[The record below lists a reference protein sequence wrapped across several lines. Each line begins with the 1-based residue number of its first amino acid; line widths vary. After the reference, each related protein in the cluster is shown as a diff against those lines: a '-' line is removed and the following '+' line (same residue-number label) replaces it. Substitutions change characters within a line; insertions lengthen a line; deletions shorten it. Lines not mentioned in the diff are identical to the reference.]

1 MTYREIREKFQ
12 KFFES
17 KGHKLVPSASLVPEN
32 DSSVLFT
39 TAGMQQFKPYYTGAM
54 DVEKDFGSL
63 NTASIQKAVRTSA
76 IEEVGDESHLTFFEM
91 LGNFSF
97 GGYEKKEAIQY
108 AHEFITKEMGLPID
122 YVSVFGGDS
131 DVSADE
137 ESEKIWKE
145 IDSNIKIEKYG
156 KEDNFWGPTGEE
168 GPCGP
173 STEIFVNGV
182 EIWNLVFNEFYCS
195 KDKKLEPLK
204 MKGVDTGMGLERLA
218 MVSQGKSNVYETDLF
233 IATMDKIR
241 ELSPKDE
248 EHSQRIIADH
258 IRSAVF
264 IISDG
269 VFPSNTDKGY
279 ILRRLI
285 RRAVR
290 QADLVGMP
298 RGSLAKVANVVIND
312 YGNVYENL
320 VTKGEEIRNEI
331 QKEENSFIANLSKG
345 LKQLEKLGNNIS
357 GKDAFDLY
365 QSYGFP
371 IEMTRGIV
379 ILEKGGSVD
388 MEGYKEELKKHSEL
402 STTASAGRFKG
413 GLAGSGD
420 METKYHTATHLL
432 FAVLR
437 KILGE
442 EVEQKGSNITPERLR
457 FDFSYPQKLTD
468 EEKQQVENLVNQKI
482 GEGLDTS
489 MQEVSVE
496 EAKKMGAHGVFDKK
510 YGDKVKVYKIGDFSL
525 EICGGP
531 HVKNTSELG
540 EFKITKEESSSG
552 GIRRIRAVLE

>member
-420 METKYHTATHLL
+420 METKYHTEPIFCLL
-432 FAVLR
+432 YFG
-437 KILGE
+437 K
-442 EVEQKGSNITPERLR
+442 
-457 FDFSYPQKLTD
+457 F
-468 EEKQQVENLVNQKI
+468 
-482 GEGLDTS
+482 
-489 MQEVSVE
+489 
-496 EAKKMGAHGVFDKK
+496 
-510 YGDKVKVYKIGDFSL
+510 
-525 EICGGP
+525 
-531 HVKNTSELG
+531 
-540 EFKITKEESSSG
+540 
-552 GIRRIRAVLE
+552 

>member
-413 GLAGSGD
+413 GLAGGGD

-482 GEGLDTS
+482 EEGLDTS